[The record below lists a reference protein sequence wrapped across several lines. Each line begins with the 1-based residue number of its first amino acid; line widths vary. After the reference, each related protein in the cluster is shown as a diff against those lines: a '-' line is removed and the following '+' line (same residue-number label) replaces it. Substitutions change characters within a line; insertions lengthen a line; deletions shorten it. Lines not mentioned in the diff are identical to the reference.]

1 MQVNRLF
8 EIIYILLEKNS
19 VTAKEL
25 AEKFEVSQRTIYR
38 DIEILS
44 TAGIPVYMSKGKG
57 GGISI
62 LPDFILNKAILTED
76 EKPGILS
83 AIRAVDAVSFNDSEP
98 KKVLRKLNNILG
110 ENDTDWI
117 EVDFSNWGNTEREKE
132 TFNNLKS
139 AILSKK
145 VVNFDYSSGKGENIS
160 REVCPLKLYFKGQSW
175 YMYGYCKIRN
185 DYRFF
190 KLRMIKDLYIS
201 EEGFNIKAPK
211 NIMKEDNVFNNELI
225 TLKMRISSKMA
236 YRVYDEFE
244 DFKKLDDGNFI
255 VTIEYP
261 KGEWLFSYI
270 SSFGQECEVLAPQ
283 EMREEIKN
291 KVNEYAIGLYSD
303 YQDSKYLVTVGNEVC
318 KAENEGLTIKK
329 IPAGKYAKFS
339 IEGHMEKAVAQ
350 AWNEIWKMD
359 LDRSY
364 KADFEEYLNS
374 YFNNSKI
381 DIYISLK

>member
-8 EIIYILLEKNS
+8 EIIYILLDKNI

-38 DIEILS
+38 DIETLS
-44 TAGIPVYMSKGKG
+44 TSGIPVYMSKGKG

-62 LPDFILNKAILTED
+62 LSNFVLNKAILTEE
-76 EKPGILS
+76 EKSEILS
-83 AIRAVDAVSFNDSEP
+83 SIRAVNALSFNDSKPE
-98 KKVLRKLNNILG
+98 KVLKKLNNILG

-117 EVDFSNWGNTEREKE
+117 EVDFSNWGNSKIEKE

-145 VVNFDYSSGKGENIS
+145 VVKFDYSSSKGENIS

-175 YMYGYCKIRN
+175 YMYGYCRIRN

-190 KLRMIKDLYIS
+190 KLRRIKDLYIS
-201 EEGFNIKAPK
+201 EDIFNIKVPK
-211 NIMKEDNVFNNELI
+211 NIMKEDNIFYDEFI

-236 YRVYDEFE
+236 YRIYDEFE
-244 DFKKLDDGNFI
+244 DFKRQDDGSFI

-270 SSFGQECEVLAPQ
+270 SSFGEECEVLEPQ
-283 EMREEIKN
+283 EMRKEIKN
-291 KVNEYAIGLYSD
+291 K
-303 YQDSKYLVTVGNEVC
+303 
-318 KAENEGLTIKK
+318 IKK
-329 IPAGKYAKFS
+329 
-339 IEGHMEKAVAQ
+339 M
-350 AWNEIWKMD
+350 
-359 LDRSY
+359 L
-364 KADFEEYLNS
+364 LNYS
-374 YFNNSKI
+374 
-381 DIYISLK
+381 